1 MKENNK
7 DYYTYYNN
15 NNLITDETDF
25 LNNHEEKMDKIIEN
39 SQNIV
44 KQIKQMS
51 QEISSDLQFQN
62 KLINE
67 IGLTVSKTDSELK
80 KNNSKIDDILLKTST
95 CTLIIS
101 AIIQVIV
108 IIFLVLL

>member
-15 NNLITDETDF
+15 NLINDETEF

-44 KQIKQMS
+44 KQIKQMN
-51 QEISSDLQFQN
+51 QEISSDLKFQN
-62 KLINE
+62 KLITD
-67 IGLTVSKTDSELK
+67 IGLTITKTDSELK
-80 KNNSKIDDILLKTST
+80 RNNSKIDEILLKTST
-95 CTLIIS
+95 CTLITS

-108 IIFLVLL
+108 IIFLILF